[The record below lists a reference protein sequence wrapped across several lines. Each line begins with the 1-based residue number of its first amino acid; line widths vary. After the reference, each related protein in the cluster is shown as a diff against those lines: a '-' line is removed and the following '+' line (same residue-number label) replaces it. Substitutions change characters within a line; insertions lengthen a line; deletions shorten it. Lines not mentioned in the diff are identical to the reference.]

1 MDINVITLVG
11 RLTKDA
17 ELKFTN
23 DGKGIASFSIAVN
36 GYKKDESYFFNCKKW
51 NAEKLAVHLTKGKQI
66 AITGELRQ
74 ERWEKDGQKHSMIV
88 INVQTL
94 QFLGTA
100 GRQEKQ
106 WEKPAEPAEQY
117 GFADDVPF

>member
-1 MDINVITLVG
+1 MDINVVTMVG

-17 ELKFTN
+17 ELKFTA
-23 DGKGIASFSIAVN
+23 DGKGIASFSLAIN
-36 GYKKDESYFFNCKKW
+36 GYKKDEAYFFFCKKW
-51 NAEKLAVHLTKGKQI
+51 NAEKLAVHLTKGKQV

-74 ERWEKDGQKHSMIV
+74 ERWEKDGQRQSMIV

-94 QFLGTA
+94 QFVGSA
-100 GRQEKQ
+100 GGQEKQ
-106 WEKPAEPAEQY
+106 KSAEQAEQN